1 MGAGALVASMP
12 IVGPVGAP
20 ASPLP
25 QSGTVMST
33 QGSGDG
39 SSLLALM
46 QNFARRELDW
56 GRLRGAAANV
66 AMLMRTLLGLALV
79 EMELRDQERL
89 TLWAQGQ
96 EFTEVRRMMEE
107 ELASAQRAL
116 EDERKVRMAE
126 LNAARQTLDDVHA
139 QSVVVAT
146 ELKQLHKERGELR
159 SRLQTAM
166 QERDAAL
173 QERDAAV

>member
-1 MGAGALVASMP
+1 
-12 IVGPVGAP
+12 
-20 ASPLP
+20 
-25 QSGTVMST
+25 MST

-39 SSLLALM
+39 SRLLALTR
-46 QNFARRELDW
+46 NFARRELDW

-89 TLWAQGQ
+89 TLRAQGQ
-96 EFTEVRRMMEE
+96 EFTEERWMMEE
-107 ELASAQRAL
+107 ELASVRRAL

-126 LNAARQTLDDVHA
+126 HNATRQTLDDVHA
-139 QSVVVAT
+139 QSVVVAA
-146 ELKQLHKERGELR
+146 ELKQLRKERGELH
-159 SRLQTAM
+159 SGLQTVT

-173 QERDAAV
+173 QERGAAV